1 MSLTRKMLKAM
12 GIEDEKIDQIIE
24 AHTETVDALKEQRD
38 SYKADAEKL
47 PEVQKELDGL
57 KAAGDDGYKEKYEA
71 EHTAFEQYKADQT
84 AKETR
89 AAKESAYRK
98 MLKAA
103 GVSEKRID
111 TVMRASG
118 PIIDGLELA
127 EDGKAKD
134 ADKLTEG
141 IKAEWAD
148 FIPTTTT
155 QGAPTANPPAV
166 SGGKKLSKD
175 DIFRKDDRGRYVM
188 GTAERQRAIAENLD
202 AFSGGNN

>member
-24 AHTETVDALKEQRD
+24 AHTETVEALKEQRD

-47 PEVQKELDGL
+47 PDVQKELDGL
-57 KAAGDDGYKEKYEA
+57 KAAGDGGYKEKYET
-71 EHTAFEQYKADQT
+71 EHTAFEKYKADQT

-89 AAKESAYRK
+89 AAKESAYRDL
-98 MLKAA
+98 LKAS

-141 IKAEWAD
+141 IKSEWAD

-155 QGAPTANPPAV
+155 QGAPTANPPANTG
-166 SGGKKLSKD
+166 GGKMTKA
-175 DIFRKDDRGRYVM
+175 DIYRKDDHGRYVM
-188 GTAERQRAIAENLD
+188 SAAERQKALIENHT
-202 AFSGGNN
+202 A